1 MSDPASP
8 TQSHRLQWSDES
20 ISRFWRW
27 QSRFPEQYFT
37 NVFGPGIVRGL
48 VPLLAGGDGTVLD
61 YGCGTGYLTG
71 YLAARGYRVW
81 GTDFSPEA
89 IEATTRRNAGTK
101 GFEGAALVSDLL
113 ARGHRFARIVA
124 VEVIEHLDDGKLSS
138 FFAALRQLLA
148 PNGRVIITTPND
160 ERLEELEVYCPLCDH
175 TFHRYQHMRSFS
187 AATLARAVSDAGFQ
201 PTRTFGTDFRCG
213 PLWHPVRL
221 ARDAARIVRGRA
233 PARPHLV
240 CIAKLA

>member
-1 MSDPASP
+1 MPDEFR
-8 TQSHRLQWSDES
+8 QLQWSDES

-37 NVFGPGIVRGL
+37 NVFGSGVVRGL
-48 VPLLAGGDGTVLD
+48 VPLLPGGDGMVLD
-61 YGCGTGYLTG
+61 YGCGAGYLAG

-113 ARGHRFARIVA
+113 DRGMRFPRILA
-124 VEVIEHLDDGKLSS
+124 VEVIEHLDDEKLRS
-138 FFAALRQLLA
+138 FFGALRRLLA
-148 PNGRVIITTPND
+148 PDGRVIITTPND
-160 ERLEELEVYCPLCDH
+160 ERLADLEVYCPTCNH

-187 AATLARAVSDAGFQ
+187 ADSLARAVSDAGFQ
-201 PTRTFGTDFRCG
+201 PARTFVTDFRRE
-213 PLWHPVRL
+213 PFWHPAQL
-221 ARDAARIVRGRA
+221 ARDLARIVRGRA
-233 PARPHLV
+233 AARPHLV
-240 CIAKLA
+240 CIARLA